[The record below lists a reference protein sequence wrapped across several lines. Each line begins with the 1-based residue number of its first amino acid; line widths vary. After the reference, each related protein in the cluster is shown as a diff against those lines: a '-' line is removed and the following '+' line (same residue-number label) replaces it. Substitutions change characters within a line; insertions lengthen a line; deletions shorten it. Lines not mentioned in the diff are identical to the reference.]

1 MNQTA
6 TLADGKNRMTLAGA
20 MTICRMGALSQ
31 ALRQE
36 LADCAELEVDLAAV
50 TAIDAAGMQWM
61 LAAKF
66 RRDRRVCFVNHS
78 PVVLDALAVPA
89 LGYVL
94 DAVPHGASR
103 A

>member
-31 ALRQE
+31 ALREQ
-36 LADCAELEVDLAAV
+36 LADCAELEIDLVAV
-50 TAIDAAGMQWM
+50 TGIDVAGMQWM
-61 LAAKF
+61 LAKF

-89 LGYVL
+89 LGYVP